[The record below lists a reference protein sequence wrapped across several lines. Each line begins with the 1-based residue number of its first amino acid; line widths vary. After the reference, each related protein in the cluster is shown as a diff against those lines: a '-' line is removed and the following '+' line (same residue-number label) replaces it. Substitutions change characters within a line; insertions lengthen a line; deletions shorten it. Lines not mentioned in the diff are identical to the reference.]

1 MKERKAE
8 REKREKREKA
18 KTQGEEESTDVFFI
32 QIYYDGDGLGGG
44 GQTSQRQPVISRSQ

>member
-18 KTQGEEESTDVFFI
+18 KTQGEKESTDVFI
-32 QIYYDGDGLGGG
+32 QIDYDGDWLGGG
-44 GQTSQRQPVISRSQ
+44 R

>member
-18 KTQGEEESTDVFFI
+18 KTQGEEESTDVFFV
-32 QIYYDGDGLGGG
+32 QIYYDGDRLGGG
-44 GQTSQRQPVISRSQ
+44 G

>member
-18 KTQGEEESTDVFFI
+18 KTQGEEESTDVFFVRI
-32 QIYYDGDGLGGG
+32 DYDGDRLGGG
-44 GQTSQRQPVISRSQ
+44 G